1 MITSLSIKNYAL
13 IEDIFVNFKDGLTI
27 ITGETGAG
35 KSILIEG
42 LSLILGKRADIM
54 SVKNT
59 SKKCIIEGTFDI
71 SNYHLET
78 FFIEEDIDHDNETII
93 RREILPSGKSR
104 AFINDS
110 PVNLTTL
117 SALGERLIDV
127 HSQHETLDLAQDKYQ
142 FEVIDALANN
152 ENKLNKYKTTL
163 LSYKTLRTELDRLE
177 SLKAEAMREQD
188 YNAFLFNELKSVE
201 LIPGEL
207 EDLETE
213 YKNLSNFEAI
223 RDTLSESYHL
233 LNDHQMGIIQSLSN
247 LSSNLKQ
254 LADFSNQYEGIS
266 DRTRSVLI
274 ELQDIFADI
283 EMIKDN
289 LEADPQKLNIIA
301 DQLNA
306 INNLMQKHSVRTIEE
321 LIKIREELASKVDV
335 FENVDEEIERKQGL
349 LKKKEDEL
357 NKLAVKIHEER
368 KIAIPNLID
377 ELENIL
383 AGLGMPNSKFRL
395 EITLED
401 EFFSNGRDKLLFL
414 FTANKGS
421 DPKPLKQAASGG
433 ELSRIMLAIK
443 AVLTNYMQLPTIMF
457 DEIDTGVSGEVA
469 VKMGVI
475 MKELSKNMQVFAITH
490 LPQIAAKGDTHLKV
504 FKEDKNNMTITQLN
518 ELNYEQ
524 RIVEIAQMLSGDE
537 MTNSAIAHAKQLL
550 N

>member
-13 IEDIFVNFKDGLTI
+13 IEDIYVTFKDGLTI

-78 FFIEEDIDHDNETII
+78 FFLEEDIDHDNETII

-117 SALGERLIDV
+117 TALGERLIDV

-152 ENKLNKYKTTL
+152 ENKLNQYRTTL
-163 LSYKTLRTELDRLE
+163 LSYRTLKSELDRLE
-177 SLKAEAMREQD
+177 TLKAEALREQD
-188 YNAFLFNELKSVE
+188 YNAFLFDELKSVE

-213 YKNLSNFEAI
+213 FKNLSNFEAI
-223 RDTLSESYHL
+223 RDTLNESYHL

-254 LADFSNQYEGIS
+254 LADFSTQYESIS

-274 ELQDIFADI
+274 ELQDIFADV

-289 LEADPQKLNIIA
+289 LEADPQKLNLIA
-301 DQLNA
+301 DQLNT

-321 LIKIREELASKVDV
+321 LITIREELASKVDV
-335 FENVDEEIERKQGL
+335 FENVDDEIARKQAIL
-349 LKKKEDEL
+349 DKKKDEL
-357 NKLAVKIHEER
+357 NDLAIKIHEER
-368 KIAIPNLID
+368 KIAIPNLVD

-383 AGLGMPNSKFRL
+383 SGLGMPNSKFQL
-395 EITLED
+395 EISLED
-401 EFFSNGRDKLLFL
+401 EFFNNGRDKLVFL

-421 DPKPLKQAASGG
+421 EPKPLKHAASGG

-443 AVLTNYMQLPTIMF
+443 AVLTNYMHLPTIMF

-475 MKELSKNMQVFAITH
+475 MKEMSKNMQVFAITH

>member
-475 MKELSKNMQVFAITH
+475 MKEMSKNMQVFAITH
-490 LPQIAAKGDTHLKV
+490 LPQIAAKGNTHLKV

-518 ELNYEQ
+518 DLNYEQ

>member
-27 ITGETGAG
+27 ITGKTGAG

-254 LADFSNQYEGIS
+254 LADFSNQYKGIS

-475 MKELSKNMQVFAITH
+475 MKEMSKNMQVFAITH
-490 LPQIAAKGDTHLKV
+490 LPQIAAKGNTHLKV